1 MDARGATASTKN
13 AMNRPIWI
21 DERPRRLG
29 WLLGLLALLSALL
42 LALATQ
48 HWRDAPVASTRTAGV
63 DRSPAPAPT
72 TPMLETVRAA
82 DTTRPAARR
91 AEASVALHCPYQ
103 RLDIT
108 DADGRSA
115 GACVTTTQAAQ
126 SGDLRSYHVDAQ
138 GTSTWRLRLDTGLGR
153 VMAAELSAPG
163 LDYRCE
169 GDDCRGFV
177 IGARDAH
184 GSRKLTIR
192 DATLVAADGARR
204 VNLSA
209 DLQVQGEQQDPT
221 TACSGPSVTVVEA
234 RGGVLVLCPSGGA
247 GVARL
252 DDERRVYSLRG
263 PAGDTLQVGLARDG
277 SVDYVEI
284 GGLACRGT
292 ACSGATTRPGE
303 TPDVEAGRQFVFS
316 GTTLSDG
323 RGATAMLSGN
333 AVLPAF

>member
-1 MDARGATASTKN
+1 
-13 AMNRPIWI
+13 MNRPIWI

-29 WLLGLLALLSALL
+29 WLLGLLALLGVLL

-48 HWRDAPVASTRTAGV
+48 HWRDAPAAPTRTVVV
-63 DRSPAPAPT
+63 DRSPARLPT
-72 TPMLETVRAA
+72 TPMLETTRAA
-82 DTTRPAARR
+82 DTARPAARR
-91 AEASVALHCPYQ
+91 AEAPATLHCPYQ
-103 RLDIT
+103 RLDIA
-108 DADGRSA
+108 DADGRSST
-115 GACVTTTQAAQ
+115 ACVTTTQAAQ
-126 SGDLRSYHVDAQ
+126 SGDLRSYYVDAQ

-169 GDDCRGFV
+169 GDDCRGFA

-184 GSRKLTIR
+184 GARQLTIR
-192 DATLVAADGARR
+192 DAALVAPDGMSR

-209 DLQVQGEQQDPT
+209 DLKVQGEQQDPT
-221 TACSGPSVTVVEA
+221 TACSGPSVTVVAA

-263 PAGDTLQVGLARDG
+263 PAGDTLQVGVARDG

-284 GGLACRGT
+284 GGLECRGA
-292 ACSGATTRPGE
+292 ACSGATTRAGE
-303 TPDVEAGRQFVFS
+303 TPDAEAGRQFAFS